1 MKVLE
6 NEPVSEGKVALLL
19 LIAAFFLYWT
29 AQKAVFLA
37 RAEPATGRVALRASQ
52 RPSHSRRLSGTY
64 FYATVEFQAVGRAE
78 RFEVPA
84 GSAWRKG
91 RPTSEA
97 AYRIGDPVP
106 VLYDPKEPYSAERNA
121 FWDLWQGP
129 FWVLCIL
136 LAGLLA
142 NLSRPW
148 APRYISATRYREP
161 ADAMRESLE
170 RMNSLLDELKT
181 AK

>member
-6 NEPVSEGKVALLL
+6 NEPVSEGKIALLL

-37 RAEPATGRVALRASQ
+37 RAEPATGRVVALRASQ
-52 RPSHSRRLSGTY
+52 RPYHSRRLSGTY
-64 FYATVEFQAVGRAE
+64 FYATVEYQASGRSQ

-84 GSAWRKG
+84 GSAWHRG
-91 RPTSEA
+91 QPTSEA
-97 AYRIGDPVP
+97 DYRIGDPVP

-121 FWDLWQGP
+121 FWDHWKGP

-136 LAGLLA
+136 LAGIVA
-142 NLSRPW
+142 NLGRPW
-148 APRYISATRYREP
+148 APRYISATSIRSR
-161 ADAMRESLE
+161 RT
-170 RMNSLLDELKT
+170 R
-181 AK
+181 